1 MSKIIV
7 AISDL
12 QVPYHD
18 QAAVDQVADWIEE
31 IQPDEVLNVGD
42 AIDLPQISR
51 WTQGKA
57 GEFTR
62 DIGKH
67 RDKTVEILEQL
78 GTTGMVRSNH
88 TDRILI
94 AVSNR
99 LPGFLGLPELELE
112 NFLKLPEL
120 GIEYYKGMHK
130 FAPGWLLAHG
140 DEGRASQVGGMTA
153 LKLSDRTG
161 HSILAGHSHR
171 LGLVPSTESFNGKI
185 TKTRFGFEVGN
196 LIKQGSPGMSYTGG
210 IANWQQGFGVLLVDG
225 STVLPIPVPIINRT
239 FNALGVERK
248 W

>member
-1 MSKIIV
+1 MKVIV

-12 QVPYHD
+12 QVPYQD
-18 QAAVDQVADWIEE
+18 QAAVDAVADWIQE

-51 WTQGKA
+51 WTQGKS

-67 RDKTVEILEQL
+67 RDETVKVLRQL

-88 TDRILI
+88 TDRLLI
-94 AVSNR
+94 SVSNR

-112 NFLKLPEL
+112 NFLKLSEL
-120 GIEYYKGMHK
+120 GIEYYRGMHK

-153 LKLSDRTG
+153 SKLSDRTG
-161 HSILAGHSHR
+161 YSILCGHSHR
-171 LGLVPSTESFNGKI
+171 LGLIPTTESFNGKV

-196 LIKQGSPGMSYTGG
+196 LIKQGSKGMAYTGG

-225 STVLPIPVPIINRT
+225 STTIPIPVPIINRR

>member
-1 MSKIIV
+1 MRVIV
-7 AISDL
+7 GISDL

-18 QAAVDQVADWIEE
+18 QAAVDAVSDWIHEVK
-31 IQPDEVLNVGD
+31 PNEVLNVGD

-67 RDKTVEILEQL
+67 RDQTVEVLKQL
-78 GTTGMVRSNH
+78 QTTGMVRSNH
-88 TDRILI
+88 TDRLLTSV
-94 AVSNR
+94 ATR
-99 LPGFLGLPELELE
+99 LPGFLGLPELQLE
-112 NFLKLPEL
+112 NFLRLPEL
-120 GIEYYKGMHK
+120 GITYYPGMHK

-161 HSILAGHSHR
+161 YSMLTGHTHR

-196 LIKQGSPGMSYTGG
+196 LIKQGSKGMGYTGG
-210 IANWQQGFGVLLVDG
+210 IANWQQGFGVLLVEG
-225 STVLPIPVPIINRT
+225 STVLPIPVPIINRR